1 MTVKNVMVKNRK
13 SEFDR
18 TSRRPPERSPAQRA
32 LGMLVR
38 REHSR
43 KELTR
48 KLASQGV
55 DASEAAAAI
64 DRLAKDGWQ
73 DDLRFAEMLVRTRAG
88 AGYGPIRIRA
98 ELATHGLDQEM
109 IRHVLGDLDGGWA
122 DTARDLVRRRYGPA
136 AVDDPT
142 VRRKAADFLARR
154 GFAAE
159 HIRGAVR
166 GEIEE

>member
-1 MTVKNVMVKNRK
+1 MMKGEMAKDSK

-18 TSRRPPERSPAQRA
+18 TSRRPPERSPVQRA

-48 KLASQGV
+48 KLASQGI
-55 DASEAAAAI
+55 DAGEAAEAI
-64 DRLAKDGWQ
+64 DKLARDGWQ
-73 DDLRFAEMLVRTRAG
+73 DDLRFAEMLVRTRAA

-98 ELATHGLDQEM
+98 ELATHGLDQET

-122 DTARDLVRRRYGPA
+122 ETARDLVRRRYGPA
-136 AVDDPT
+136 AVDDPA

-159 HIRGAVR
+159 QIRGAVR
-166 GEIEE
+166 ADLEE